1 MTIRV
6 LIADDQETVRF
17 GLRTILDAAADI
29 TVVGQAADGVEA
41 LEMVRRLRPDVAIVD
56 IRMPRM
62 DGLEL
67 TRILC
72 APDTVHPVRV
82 VVVTTYDLDAYVHTA
97 LRNGACGFLLK
108 HSGGA
113 LLAEAVLAAMV
124 GDSLISPAVTVRLLR
139 ELSHLHTSPN
149 PAQPLTDR
157 ELDIVALV
165 ADGKTNREIG
175 ATLYITPGTVKT
187 HLAHIQQKLEVPNR
201 VGIAAWAWETG
212 HHHRL
217 GLESPGP
224 TNARREPRGTTS

>member
-6 LIADDQETVRF
+6 LIADDQESVRF
-17 GLRTILDAAADI
+17 GLRTILNTAPDI
-29 TVVGQAADGVEA
+29 KVVGQAADGIEA
-41 LEMVRRLRPDVAIVD
+41 AELARQLRPDVAIVD

-67 TRILC
+67 TRILS
-72 APDTVHPVRV
+72 ATDTRPIRV

-108 HSGGA
+108 HSGPA
-113 LLAEAVLAAMV
+113 LLVEAVRAAMV

-139 ELSHLHTSPN
+139 ELSHMPTTRE
-149 PAQPLTDR
+149 PAHPLTPR

-165 ADGKTNREIG
+165 AHGKTNPEIG
-175 ATLYITPGTVKT
+175 AELHITAGTVKT
-187 HLAHIQQKLEVPNR
+187 HLANIQHKLGVGNR

-212 HHHRL
+212 HRGARHR
-217 GLESPGP
+217 PA
-224 TNARREPRGTTS
+224 TQT